1 MILCRNCS
9 AWIEVNAVIPLK
21 WKYIIKGG
29 YHRLLDFGPEV
40 AASYVRTVWEEDS
53 LDSVQKHNAE
63 ILKYL
68 EREYSGLLEHYRDQT
83 EPATG
88 QKNAPIWMLWWD
100 GAMPDIIKLCYR
112 SKLHC
117 AGDHPVILLT
127 KDNARDYVSF
137 PDCVWAQFES
147 GQLRIQ
153 HLADMI
159 RVQLI
164 RKYGGLWL
172 DASIYCAGAIPEEYF
187 QMPLYSIK
195 GNPDP
200 RFVSNN
206 QWTTFAIGGWA
217 DNVLCA
223 FLDDFFQEYC
233 RRGKSFID
241 YFMFDCAIALAYRHI
256 PAVRESLDRL
266 PREERDTY
274 WLNAHLEQAVPDFRE
289 AELPLFSKIGWS
301 RLRDRQPTPGTLYEQ
316 LLTEYGL
323 YDPRVSIIV
332 PVYNVEK
339 YLPEC
344 LDSVQKQNYVN
355 WEVLLVDDGST
366 DGSGRICDEYAARDP
381 RFRVI
386 HQANAGAANAKNTG
400 LDHVSGAYVTFLDS
414 DDWVEP
420 DWLETLVVTAKEQQ
434 ADVVECDFQKE
445 YIGRSEIVNNWN
457 SEAFSA
463 ETYLAQYLSNWTC
476 SLFWNKLYR
485 ADLIKDIRFR
495 RERRCIDD
503 EFFTYKVV
511 SGAGKIARSN
521 MVLYHYRHRASS
533 AVFDR
538 DNRLQK
544 SNDSL
549 EILIERYQWIC
560 QRFLALRPVYLKHDV
575 EIMFFFAEGFDFDQE
590 TVEKFRRVTKFY
602 LKESILH
609 YCGRVNL
616 LYALRLQM
624 IPTAQLL
631 QEKEFLVPASRD
643 ECFP

>member
-1 MILCRNCS
+1 M
-9 AWIEVNAVIPLK
+9 IPLK

-29 YHRLLDFGPEV
+29 HQRLRDFGPEV
-40 AASYVRTVWEEDS
+40 AASYVRTVWEENS
-53 LDSVQKHNAE
+53 LNSVQKHNAE

-68 EREYSGLLEHYRDQT
+68 EREYSGLLEQYRNCT
-83 EPATG
+83 EPAVG

-100 GAMPDIIKLCYR
+100 GDMPDMIRLCYQ
-112 SKLHC
+112 SKLHW
-117 AGDHPVILLT
+117 AGEHPVILLT
-127 KDNARDYVSF
+127 KDNVQDYVSF
-137 PDCVWAQFES
+137 PHCVWQQFES
-147 GQLRIQ
+147 GKLRIQ

-164 RKYGGLWL
+164 RTYGGLWL
-172 DASIYCAGAIPEEYF
+172 DASIYCAGEIPETCF
-187 QMPLYSIK
+187 RSPLYSIK
-195 GNPDP
+195 RTPDP

-206 QWTTFAIGGWA
+206 QWTTFAIGGWKG
-217 DNVLCA
+217 NVLCA

-233 RRGKSFID
+233 RRGKPFID

-256 PAVRESLDRL
+256 PAVQTSLDAL

-274 WLNAHLEQAVPDFRE
+274 WLNAHLDQAALNFE
-289 AELPLFSKIGWS
+289 TEKLPVFSKIGWA
-301 RLRDRQPTPGTLYEQ
+301 RFRDRQPTPGTLYED

-323 YDPRVSIIV
+323 YDPKVSIIV
-332 PVYNVEK
+332 PVYNVET

-344 LDSVQKQNYVN
+344 LDSVLRQSYVN
-355 WEVLLVDDGST
+355 WEAILVDDGST
-366 DGSGRICDEYAARDP
+366 DDSGRICDDYAARDS

-386 HQANAGAANAKNTG
+386 HQTNAGAANAKNTG
-400 LDHVSGAYVTFLDS
+400 LDQVTGAYVAFLDS

-420 DWLETLVVTAKEQQ
+420 DWLETLVKTAKGQQ

-445 YIGRSEIVNNWN
+445 YIGRSEVVNSWDT
-457 SEAFSA
+457 ETFTA
-463 ETYLAQYLSNWTC
+463 EIYLAQYLSNWTC

-485 ADLIKDIRFR
+485 ADLLKDIRFR

-511 SGAGKIARSN
+511 SGAGKIARIN
-521 MVLYHYRHRASS
+521 RVLYHYRQRASS
-533 AVFDR
+533 AVNNR
-538 DNRLQK
+538 KNRLQK
-544 SNDSL
+544 TDDAMEVL
-549 EILIERYQWIC
+549 AERYQWIF
-560 QRFLALRPVYLKHDV
+560 QRFPALRSVYLKHDV
-575 EIMFFFAEGFDFDQE
+575 DMLLYFSNSMCCTEVTAQ
-590 TVEKFRRVTKFY
+590 KFHRIARFY

-616 LYALRLQM
+616 LYALRLQL

-631 QEKEFLVPASRD
+631 REKEFLVPADRN